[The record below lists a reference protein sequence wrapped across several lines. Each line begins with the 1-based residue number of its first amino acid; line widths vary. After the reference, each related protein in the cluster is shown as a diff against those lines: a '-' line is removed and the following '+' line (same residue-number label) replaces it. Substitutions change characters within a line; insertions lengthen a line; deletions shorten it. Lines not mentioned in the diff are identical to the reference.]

1 MPKTKPE
8 RPKDAAL
15 KHIQEIEQE
24 ARAASRAV
32 ESLCAMLP
40 DRAAVDALDRIGT
53 RIVQQFCEQL
63 GRTGE
68 LERIGKAEALN
79 CGSSHLGSDLLHYAR
94 LVFDALIDYATKN
107 PQAAKLIARSEEWPV
122 IISTDPSWDI
132 RRVVQNPNGPAAQRY
147 EPLLK
152 QRLGKATFWG
162 DLTTRTP
169 LTGGENAETEAGRE
183 AHNPYHDI
191 VGTAAGSVSRWMG
204 IGDGLREQGLPWI
217 FDFPDEEKPHALKK
231 AAVQEDH
238 MFDSLT
244 DPGKVPRFGDGRE
257 WVIAIKYYLY
267 LTLAPEPMRS
277 VIRQRWR
284 NLREEKFA
292 QFMPP
297 TSAEQE
303 LHRKLVQTPPLSV
316 VGEIERELYMLPS
329 DYAESCEVR
338 VDDSIDELKAQ
349 RASWDFSGWDSQT
362 RNPDEPEWATWWRVC
377 LQYQPEALFGK
388 AEPLTASTEPAI
400 VRVLSAYPKPGQ
412 IMSGFNKCVEAVLI
426 AFASMAQFA
435 GGYRKIQKG
444 SDPLPRIRY
453 R

>member
-1 MPKTKPE
+1 MPKKKTA

-24 ARAASRAV
+24 ARAASKAV

-40 DRAAVDALDRIGT
+40 DRAAVDALGRIGR

-68 LERIGKAEALN
+68 LERLGEADALN
-79 CGSSHLGSDLLHYAR
+79 CASSKLGTDLLYYAR
-94 LVFDALIDYATKN
+94 LIFDALIEYATKN
-107 PQAAKLIARSEEWPV
+107 PQEAKLIARWEEWPV

-147 EPLLK
+147 APLLK
-152 QRLGKATFWG
+152 WLGKATFWG

-169 LTGGENAETEAGRE
+169 LTGGENAETEAGRA
-183 AHNPYHDI
+183 AHNTYHEI
-191 VGTAAGSVSRWMG
+191 VGTAASSVSHWLG
-204 IGDGLREQGLPWI
+204 IADGLREQGLPWI
-217 FDFPDEEKPHALKK
+217 FDFPDEVNPYALKK
-231 AAVQEDH
+231 AVVPKDH

-244 DPGKVPRFGDGRE
+244 DPGKVPRLGDPRA

-277 VIRQRWR
+277 VIRKRWR
-284 NLREEKFA
+284 KLRDEAFA
-292 QFMPP
+292 QFTPP

-303 LHRKLVQTPPLSV
+303 LHRKLVQTPPLPV
-316 VGEIERELYMLPS
+316 AGEIERELYMLPS
-329 DYAESCEVR
+329 GYAESCKSR
-338 VDDSIDELKAQ
+338 MDISIDELKAK
-349 RASWDFSGWDSQT
+349 RASWDFREWDSQT

-377 LQYQPEALFGK
+377 LQHQPEALFGS
-388 AEPLTASTEPAI
+388 AEPLTASREPAI
-400 VRVLSAYPKPGQ
+400 VGTLSRYKIHGQ
-412 IMSGFNKCVEAVLI
+412 IMSGFSKCVEAVLN
-426 AFASMAQFA
+426 AFASIVGVK
-435 GGYRKIQKG
+435 GGLREIQKG
-444 SDPLPRIRY
+444 KDPLPRIRY